1 MTNIFKPKKIIC
13 LALSLVLCASALIIS
28 LNVKADMVTVSKTVN
43 PQLEFAKI
51 KADYITVDGGKKVFQ
66 DSDGSYE
73 ESGDESSR
81 NYTIKTNSF
90 ACWYDGDQVDYAYLK
105 IPFNYRADD
114 EATLTAEVTINSWSA
129 YAKTASAGILL
140 RSSLNARASFA
151 LAHARPEAMLMVS
164 RRETG
169 KFCNGNLNYKEPP
182 KYDNGIR
189 LRLTFA
195 TSGKGVGKVKSEYNF
210 TPSNPNSW
218 ITIQS
223 GVFVKFDKDI
233 YIGLGASSA
242 DSTDLATA
250 VFSDFSVEVTAYEG
264 YELED
269 SEDDTSSSSSSSSS
283 EVTLP
288 PDIPPTEDV
297 LLKETFTDGTMFD
310 GEESVE
316 NPIWETTTSE
326 TTVELNKDK
335 TNRYLAITPVSD
347 GLWYAGNT
355 DWTDYSVSCDVTF
368 PTDLSITN
376 TNTFGLIGR
385 LKFNKMHG
393 ISSYS
398 AVLSSKTQIV
408 FEKDDDGT
416 EIKHTK
422 IIQTLTLGADNM
434 QINPST
440 PYSVA
445 LKTVTL
451 NYLDA
456 EDPDAYDLVLSG
468 KKHNLRMDMLDN
480 TVKIYWDDE
489 EVISYVDDTGR
500 LDIPAYGNIGLF
512 ASNVTVNVDNVTVR
526 KLEDPLGGDFD
537 NFISG
542 RWNEPISK
550 DLYQYY
556 IDNKISFY

>member
-1 MTNIFKPKKIIC
+1 M
-13 LALSLVLCASALIIS
+13 LC
-28 LNVKADMVTVSKTVN
+28 
-43 PQLEFAKI
+43 
-51 KADYITVDGGKKVFQ
+51 
-66 DSDGSYE
+66 
-73 ESGDESSR
+73 
-81 NYTIKTNSF
+81 
-90 ACWYDGDQVDYAYLK
+90 
-105 IPFNYRADD
+105 
-114 EATLTAEVTINSWSA
+114 
-129 YAKTASAGILL
+129 
-140 RSSLNARASFA
+140 
-151 LAHARPEAMLMVS
+151 
-164 RRETG
+164 
-169 KFCNGNLNYKEPP
+169 
-182 KYDNGIR
+182 
-189 LRLTFA
+189 
-195 TSGKGVGKVKSEYNF
+195 
-210 TPSNPNSW
+210 
-218 ITIQS
+218 
-223 GVFVKFDKDI
+223 
-233 YIGLGASSA
+233 
-242 DSTDLATA
+242 
-250 VFSDFSVEVTAYEG
+250 
-264 YELED
+264 
-269 SEDDTSSSSSSSSS
+269 
-283 EVTLP
+283 
-288 PDIPPTEDV
+288 
-297 LLKETFTDGTMFD
+297 
-310 GEESVE
+310 
-316 NPIWETTTSE
+316 
-326 TTVELNKDK
+326 
-335 TNRYLAITPVSD
+335 
-347 GLWYAGNT
+347 
-355 DWTDYSVSCDVTF
+355 TF

-489 EVISYVDDTGR
+489 EVMSYVDDTGR